1 MKKFLCIFLCLLFI
15 FPLTSCGENK
25 EELKEIAD
33 NYFTYLKENDY
44 ENMCLL
50 AGEDKDANL
59 LRDLHEIEEM
69 FDVDTYGQAFIDE
82 AKSYTKMIA
91 ENFIDSYEIT
101 KVERNKDNKARY
113 LVRVTAQMRDYDSDT
128 ALKIYNFDDIV
139 KQSLEFNETE
149 LTKVYEEQ
157 GEKAFLHA
165 VYEKAGEQ
173 YFGLLRSSMKA
184 VKPQKTELTIALE
197 KSDDTWKVVEIY

>member
-139 KQSLEFNETE
+139 KQSLEFNKTE